1 MCKVVTTIKNDFIYY
16 MYIYAS
22 ISYKKTTGI
31 LNINNVNLYI
41 QDEYA
46 KLIVNGWQPTIEI
59 GRQRE
64 H

>member
-1 MCKVVTTIKNDFIYY
+1 MLLFPT
-16 MYIYAS
+16 
-22 ISYKKTTGI
+22 KKTTGI

-46 KLIVNGWQPTIEI
+46 KLIVNGKQPTIEI

>member
-22 ISYKKTTGI
+22 ISYKNTTGI
-31 LNINNVNLYI
+31 LNINNVNLYT

-46 KLIVNGWQPTIEI
+46 
-59 GRQRE
+59 
-64 H
+64 